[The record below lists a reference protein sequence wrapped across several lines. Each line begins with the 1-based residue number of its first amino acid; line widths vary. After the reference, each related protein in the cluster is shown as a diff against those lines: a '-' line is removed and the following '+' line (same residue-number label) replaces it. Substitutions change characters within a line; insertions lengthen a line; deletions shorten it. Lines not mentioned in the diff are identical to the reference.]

1 MRFAPWMR
9 SLASALSVTAAV
21 AAASGAGQ
29 SGTQVTILPPGTAV
43 GKEQYGVIQPA
54 EVSELAAEMYLRRA
68 VRARGFLAPLDFQGR
83 YYTLSDGG
91 AQVVLIPAADYVQG
105 LKSLA
110 GRRVEVEGYVRRLV
124 SDQGTCPVPP
134 DRRRVPQ
141 SLCDNPELPPTPN
154 LQGEAETWPRVSI
167 TTWYVGDLT
176 SPERRLGESRD
187 LIGDIVGPEA
197 PAGKAVRVV
206 GRFCGAG
213 LCGGL
218 GAAPLPKAWVLHD
231 GVTAVWVIGK
241 DPSGKGWRLDPTYK
255 GDTSRWIEVV
265 GRVEA
270 CGTTR
275 CLKAKSVTLVPSPGA
290 ADSLSPVP

>member
-1 MRFAPWMR
+1 MRFMPWTG
-9 SLASALSVTAAV
+9 SLAGALSVAAAV
-21 AAASGAGQ
+21 AMPSGASL
-29 SGTQVTILPPGTAV
+29 SGPQVTIQPPGTAV
-43 GKEQYGVIQPA
+43 GKDKYGLVQPA

-68 VRARGFLAPLDFQGR
+68 VRTRGFLNPLDFAGR

-91 AQVVLIPAADYVQG
+91 AQVVLIPAADYAKG

-110 GRRVEVEGYVRRLV
+110 GRRVEVEGFVRRLV

-141 SLCDNPELPPTPN
+141 SLCDNPELPPTPD

-167 TTWYVGDLT
+167 TTWYIGDIT
-176 SPERRLGESRD
+176 EPGRTHGESRD
-187 LIGDIVGPEA
+187 LIGDILAPEA
-197 PAGKAVRVV
+197 PSGKPVRVV
-206 GRFCGAG
+206 GRFCGAN
-213 LCGGL
+213 LCGDL
-218 GAAPLPKAWVLHD
+218 GAAPVQGAWVLDD

-241 DPSGKGWRLDPTYK
+241 EPSGKGWRLDPAYK

-265 GRVEA
+265 GRVEP

-275 CLKAKSVTLVPSPGA
+275 CLKAKSVALVPRPGTKDPESP
-290 ADSLSPVP
+290 